1 MTDFSTP
8 IDPRTYF
15 DTVGLFATGVCVIT
29 TDGETGPHG
38 MTANAV
44 TSLSLDPMLII
55 FCVAK
60 RALMADYLTKPGARF
75 TVNVLRDEQIAISN
89 HFAGRTKEGEQ
100 PSFRF
105 VEWPGGPRLEGILSA
120 IGCEV
125 DSVATGGD
133 HYIVIGKVVALH
145 QGIAPH
151 NPLLYYK
158 SRYHDLSGKLNQ
170 PAPDREDLSGS
181 GPQLFLDPWSG

>member
-1 MTDFSTP
+1 MTDYSFP
-8 IDPRTYF
+8 LDPRTYF

-29 TDGETGPHG
+29 TAGETGPHG

-60 RALMADYLTKPGARF
+60 RAQMADYLAKVGAKF

-105 VEWPGGPRLEGILSA
+105 VEWSGGPRLEGVLAA
-120 IGCEV
+120 IGCEIECT
-125 DSVATGGD
+125 ATGGD
-133 HYIVIGKVVALH
+133 HDIVIGKVIALH
-145 QGIAPH
+145 QGIEPH
-151 NPLLYYK
+151 KPLLYYK
-158 SRYHDLSGKLNQ
+158 SRYHDLAGKLSQ
-170 PAPDREDLSGS
+170 PAPDREDLTSD
-181 GPQLFLDPWSG
+181 GPQLFWDPWEG

>member
-1 MTDFSTP
+1 MSEISGSLDQRVF
-8 IDPRTYF
+8 F

-60 RALMADYLTKPGARF
+60 RAHMAEYLSKPAAKF
-75 TVNVLRDEQIAISN
+75 TINVLRDEQIAISN
-89 HFAGRTKEGEQ
+89 HFAGRSKEGEQ

-105 VEWPGGPRLEGILSA
+105 VNWSGGPRLEGVLAA

-125 DSVATGGD
+125 DSTPVGGD
-133 HYIVIGKVVALH
+133 HLIVVGKVVALH
-145 QGIAPH
+145 KGIEPH

-170 PAPDREDLSGS
+170 PAPDREDLSGD
-181 GPQLFLDPWSG
+181 GPQLFWDPWEG

>member
-1 MTDFSTP
+1 MTDFLMP
-8 IDPRTYF
+8 LEQRTYF

-55 FCVAK
+55 FCAAK
-60 RALMADYLTKPGARF
+60 RSHMAEYLTKPNARF
-75 TVNVLRDEQIAISN
+75 TINVLRDEQIAISN
-89 HFAGRTKEGEQ
+89 HFAGRSKEGEQ

-105 VEWPGGPRLEGILSA
+105 VNWDGGPRLEGVLSA
-120 IGCEV
+120 IGCNVEN
-125 DSVATGGD
+125 THEGGD
-133 HYIVIGKVVALH
+133 HWVVIGRVVALH
-145 QGIAPH
+145 QGIEPQK
-151 NPLLYYK
+151 PLLYYK

-170 PAPDREDLSGS
+170 QAPIREDLG
-181 GPQLFLDPWSG
+181 GDDPQLFWDPWEG

>member
-1 MTDFSTP
+1 MTDFLTP
-8 IDPRTYF
+8 IEPRTFF

-60 RALMADYLTKPGARF
+60 RAIMADYLSKTGAKF
-75 TVNVLRDEQIAISN
+75 TINVLRDEQVAISN
-89 HFAGRTKEGEQ
+89 HFAGRSKEGER
-100 PSFRF
+100 PSLRF
-105 VEWPGGPRLEGILSA
+105 VNWPGGPRLEGVLSA

-125 DSVATGGD
+125 ESLATGGD
-133 HYIVIGKVVALH
+133 HHIIVGKVVALH

-158 SRYHDLSGKLNQ
+158 SRYHDLTGKLNQ
-170 PAPDREDLSGS
+170 PAPDREDLNGP